1 MFEREYRREMD
12 QVKLSQVE
20 LDRLV
25 NAMAEEKR
33 RHKRGNLG
41 VRVLLTAAAVFL
53 LTASA
58 LALSPTLRSQ
68 LTQVLGSFGPY
79 SQRIEAG
86 TAADQG
92 YEVQVLSAVT
102 DQYRLKLYV

>member
-41 VRVLLTAAAVFL
+41 VWVLLTAAAVFL

-58 LALSPTLRSQ
+58 LALSLAVPADP
-68 LTQVLGSFGPY
+68 GPW
-79 SQRIEAG
+79 ELWA
-86 TAADQG
+86 
-92 YEVQVLSAVT
+92 VQPKDRGRDGCRPGV
-102 DQYRLKLYV
+102 

>member
-41 VRVLLTAAAVFL
+41 VRVLLTAAAVF
-53 LTASA
+53 S
-58 LALSPTLRSQ
+58 S
-68 LTQVLGSFGPY
+68 
-79 SQRIEAG
+79 
-86 TAADQG
+86 
-92 YEVQVLSAVT
+92 
-102 DQYRLKLYV
+102 